1 MFGKLR
7 GNQGGVL
14 IDRKRGFYDETQET
28 MPPEEREALRKAI
41 LRDAV
46 NHAYENAPATRKK
59 MDESGV
65 KPSEVRDV
73 TDLARI
79 PVTRKADLKSIQKAE
94 LPFGGLAAAPP
105 RAMRRIYVSPGPTY
119 DPEGREESHWRWE
132 KAFVAAGFRPG
143 DIVQNTFM
151 YHFSPAGLMFDEALI
166 RIGCTVVP
174 AGVGNTEMQAQVMR
188 DLCVTGYVGTPS
200 FLMTILEKGKEMGIT
215 PGKGLCIQVA
225 LVAAEMLPEALRRT
239 FQEEFGIQVRQAYGT
254 ADAGSL
260 GYECYEGKGMHI
272 PDEILLELVDPATG
286 EPVGPG
292 RIGEVVVTLPNAT
305 YPLVRFGTGDLSLFT
320 DEPCPCGR
328 SSSRLVRIVGR
339 IDQVTKV
346 KGMFVHPEQVE
357 QVEKKIP
364 EIVSIQLVITRV
376 GHEDQMTIR
385 TALKS
390 AALHSDELGTRIS
403 EVAREITRLRGE
415 VVFVDRADLAGEEKK
430 IVDKRKWE

>member
-1 MFGKLR
+1 
-7 GNQGGVL
+7 L

-28 MPPEEREALRKAI
+28 MPPEEREAFRRAI
-41 LRDAV
+41 LRNAV
-46 NHAYENAPATRKK
+46 KHAYENAPATRRK
-59 MDESGV
+59 MDEAGV
-65 KPSEVRDV
+65 KPSEVHDI

-79 PVTRKADLKSIQKAE
+79 PVTRKADLKAIQKAE

-166 RIGCTVVP
+166 RIGCTVIP

-200 FLMTILEKGKEMGIT
+200 FLMTVLEKGKEMGIT
-215 PGKGLCIQVA
+215 PGNGLRLQVA
-225 LVAAEMLPEALRRT
+225 LVAAEMLPETLRRT

-260 GYECYEGKGMHI
+260 GYECHEAKGMHI

-292 RIGEVVVTLPNAT
+292 KIGEVVVTLPNAT

-320 DEPCPCGR
+320 NEPCPCGR

-346 KGMFVHPEQVE
+346 KGMFVHPEQVQQIE
-357 QVEKKIP
+357 NKVPEVE
-364 EIVSIQLVITRV
+364 SLQLVITRV
-376 GHEDQMTIR
+376 GHEDQMTIQA
-385 TALKS
+385 TLKS
-390 AALHSDELGTRIS
+390 TASHSDELGTRIS

-415 VVFVDRADLAGEEKK
+415 VVFVDRADLEVEKRK